1 MTQHWQRDEPTFY
14 NFLALERNP
23 LDAPDILAGLSGALM
38 STDPKSDAFTY
49 VLNLPAGFPG
59 RTDAHLAS
67 LEFFVL
73 SGDLALNGE
82 QAGAGCY
89 LHLPQLGGG
98 GEITSRAG
106 ATALAF
112 WNPNLPSYAY
122 PVTRNRVIKT
132 WEKPWTP
139 SIPGTCGGVMHKSL
153 RLPDPVPHPNDEGF
167 DGGPGGYIRFSIS
180 SPI

>member
-49 VLNLPAGFPG
+49 VLNLPAGFSG
-59 RTDAHLAS
+59 RTDANLAS

-73 SGDLALNGE
+73 TGDLALNGE

-98 GEITSRAG
+98 GEITSRA
-106 ATALAF
+106 T
-112 WNPNLPSYAY
+112 
-122 PVTRNRVIKT
+122 
-132 WEKPWTP
+132 
-139 SIPGTCGGVMHKSL
+139 
-153 RLPDPVPHPNDEGF
+153 
-167 DGGPGGYIRFSIS
+167 
-180 SPI
+180 